1 MIELR
6 HVKKSYPNITP
17 LLDVNAE
24 IHEGDVIAIIGP
36 SGCGKSTLLRLIN
49 LLEKPTAG
57 SIIVDGVDITA
68 PGYKEYEICRKIG
81 MVFQNFNLFSHLT
94 VLENVMIPR
103 MDLLEMPKTE
113 AYEYSMQL
121 LHMVGMDGFA
131 MQYPNKLSGGQK
143 QRVAIA
149 RTLALDPE
157 IILFDEPTS
166 ALDPTMVGE
175 VESVIRELAERGRTM
190 MIVTHEMRFARE
202 ISNRVFYMDE
212 GGIYEDGTPEQIF
225 DNPQKTLTKRFIQNL
240 KVLEIVID
248 KKDYDFPSVI
258 TKLEQYGQKNQLEKR
273 QIIALQSIFEELCQ
287 AVLLEHNPDYHI
299 SFTVEY
305 NEKNNNLE
313 IVVKYNGDFYNPQN
327 SNNAMSMSIVMSKLS
342 SYKYS
347 QNIDGDERNII
358 VMKMV

>member
-6 HVKKSYPNITP
+6 HVKKSYENITP

-24 IHEGDVIAIIGP
+24 INEGDVIAIIGP

-49 LLEKPTAG
+49 LLEKPTDG
-57 SIIVDGVDITA
+57 SIIVDGEDITA

-94 VLENVMIPR
+94 VLENVMVPR
-103 MDLLEMPKTE
+103 MDLLEMPKPE
-113 AYEYSMQL
+113 AYQYAMNL

-131 MQYPNKLSGGQK
+131 MQYPNTLSGGQK

-175 VESVIRELAERGRTM
+175 VESVIRDLADKGRTM

-225 DNPQKTLTKRFIQNL
+225 NNPQKTLTKRFIQKL
-240 KVLEIVID
+240 KVFEEVID
-248 KKDYDFPSVI
+248 KKDYDFPGVI
-258 TKLEQYGQKNQLEKR
+258 TKLEQYGQKNQMEKR
-273 QIIALQSIFEELCQ
+273 QIVAIQSIFEELCQ
-287 AVLLEHNPDYHI
+287 QVLLEHNPDYRI
-299 SFTVEY
+299 IFTVEY
-305 NEKNNNLE
+305 NEDNNVLDV
-313 IVVKYNGDFYNPQN
+313 VVKYNGDLFNPQN
-327 SNNAMSMSIVMSKLS
+327 SDNAMSMSIVMSKIS
-342 SYKYS
+342 SYEYAS
-347 QNIDGDERNII
+347 SAESDDRNTIT
-358 VMKMV
+358 MKLM